1 MDREKE
7 DTPGRQVGH
16 APLEGAM
23 NARAAPAGS
32 SAHSELRR
40 RLLLRGLVGGPVV
53 LAGMR
58 PVRTLAKAKKY
69 CQYSGWHSF
78 KVNAQTSASPNGK
91 TKCTSGKRPPV
102 VKKRLSKLPKDKKH
116 NGGKPSPYSMP
127 NYRGTTVYLYQ
138 STTFRDLFG
147 SGSTNT
153 LSQCL
158 QGGDTYAAFLTALYN
173 AYVYYSPSG
182 GYPLQYTDVYAVWDQ
197 NWTKLSPGASGLN
210 GLTPSQAALF
220 FEQLDSIG

>member
-7 DTPGRQVGH
+7 GTSGLQAGD
-16 APLEGAM
+16 APSEGAM

-78 KVNAQTSASPNGK
+78 KVDAHTSASPNGK
-91 TKCTSGKRPPV
+91 TKCTSGKSPSV
-102 VKKRLSKLPKDKKH
+102 VKRKFAKLPK
-116 NGGKPSPYSMP
+116 NERNTRRQTKPRTRCRCPIAGAQPSIFIKAPPSGISSAAAAQIRSRNACKAVALRP
-127 NYRGTTVYLYQ
+127 PSSQRFTTPMSFTVLPAATR
-138 STTFRDLFG
+138 S
-147 SGSTNT
+147 NT
-153 LSQCL
+153 LTSTPF
-158 QGGDTYAAFLTALYN
+158 GTA
-173 AYVYYSPSG
+173 
-182 GYPLQYTDVYAVWDQ
+182 
-197 NWTKLSPGASGLN
+197 
-210 GLTPSQAALF
+210 
-220 FEQLDSIG
+220 IGQTCRRVPAG

>member
-7 DTPGRQVGH
+7 GTPGLQTGH
-16 APLEGAM
+16 APSEGAI

-78 KVNAQTSASPNGK
+78 KVDAQTSASPNGK
-91 TKCTSGKRPPV
+91 SKCTSGKSPSV
-102 VKKRLSKLPKDKKH
+102 VKRKLSKLPKSKKQ
-116 NGGKPSPYSMP
+116 NGGKQSRTRYPITGAQPSIFIKAPPSGISSAAAAQIRSRNACKAVALTP
-127 NYRGTTVYLYQ
+127 PSSRRFTTPM
-138 STTFRDLFG
+138 S
-147 SGSTNT
+147 
-153 LSQCL
+153 
-158 QGGDTYAAFLTALYN
+158 YN
-173 AYVYYSPSG
+173 SSG
-182 GYPLQYTDVYAVWDQ
+182 GYPLKYTDVYAVWDG
-197 NWTKLSPGASGLN
+197 NWANLSPGASGLK
-210 GLTPSQAALF
+210 GLTSSQAALF

>member
-1 MDREKE
+1 MDRERE
-7 DTPGRQVGH
+7 GTSGLQAGD

-40 RLLLRGLVGGPVV
+40 RLLLRGLVAGPVV

-78 KVNAQTSASPNGK
+78 NVDAQTSASPNGK
-91 TKCTSGKRPPV
+91 TKCTSGKSPSA
-102 VKKRLSKLPKDKKH
+102 VKRKLAKLPKNEKQ
-116 NGGKPSPYSMP
+116 NGGKQSAYSMP
-127 NYRGTTVYLYQ
+127 NRWGKTVYLYQ
-138 STTFRDLFG
+138 STTFRNLFG

-158 QGGDTYAAFLTALYN
+158 QGGGTDAAFLTALYN
-173 AYVYYSPSG
+173 AYVCIIIPPAATRSN
-182 GYPLQYTDVYAVWDQ
+182 T
-197 NWTKLSPGASGLN
+197 
-210 GLTPSQAALF
+210 LTSTPFGTA
-220 FEQLDSIG
+220 IGQTCRRVPAG